1 MPLGVQ
7 LPPPLPTEGM
17 NMPILCGDECE
28 VTSFGAPIILC
39 ESEEQAAL
47 YRAALAAMDM
57 PVRIYL
63 AQDEDG
69 FEVRK

>member
-1 MPLGVQ
+1 
-7 LPPPLPTEGM
+7 
-17 NMPILCGDECE
+17 MPILCGDECE